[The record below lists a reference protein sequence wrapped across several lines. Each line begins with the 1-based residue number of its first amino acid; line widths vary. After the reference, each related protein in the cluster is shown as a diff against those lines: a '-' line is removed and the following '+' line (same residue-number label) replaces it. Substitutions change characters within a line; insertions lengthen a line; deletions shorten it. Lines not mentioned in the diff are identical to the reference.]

1 MSQEFSSESI
11 EITTLALGCSKEMA
25 IEVLRE
31 TERQKKIVL
40 GQFVNKIKKRIDGE
54 STHRVI
60 DGRAPKELREAFKE
74 GEEIGRESM
83 RELSLKIISES
94 TALTENLGEKEK

>member
-60 DGRAPKELREAFKE
+60 IKNKGKYAPE
-74 GEEIGRESM
+74 
-83 RELSLKIISES
+83 
-94 TALTENLGEKEK
+94 